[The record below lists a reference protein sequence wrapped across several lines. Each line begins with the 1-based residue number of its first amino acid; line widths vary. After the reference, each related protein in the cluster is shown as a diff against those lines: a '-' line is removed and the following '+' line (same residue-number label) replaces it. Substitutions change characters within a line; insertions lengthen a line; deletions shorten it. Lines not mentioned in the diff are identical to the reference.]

1 MEKVIYSSLQL
12 VELFHLIFLRWFS
25 QKVKAGCYSIKG
37 GTNLRFFYN
46 SVRYS
51 EDMDI
56 DVQGL
61 AVEELKKIVMD
72 ILISGSFTEILKP
85 FSIEKVVA
93 PDISRAKQTET
104 TQRFKIHLITQ
115 SGEDHFTKIEFS
127 RRTSKGHAVVGTVTD
142 AILRTY
148 KLPPLVVSH
157 YDIQSAIL
165 QKIDALANRS
175 VIQARDIFDLY
186 VLNSQ
191 CDSSVLKW
199 PKGDQALFLKA
210 RENIYTVSYDEFR
223 DKVVLYLQES
233 DTDIYNTSSIW
244 DEIRLKVDNLI
255 KSLDN

>member
-1 MEKVIYSSLQL
+1 MNKILYSQLQL

-25 QKVKAGCYSIKG
+25 QKVKAGCYALKG

-56 DVQGL
+56 DVRDL
-61 AVEELKKIVMD
+61 AVEELKKIVMN
-72 ILISGSFTEILKP
+72 ILTSGSFTEILKP
-85 FSIEKVVA
+85 FSIEKVAA
-93 PDISRAKQTET
+93 PDITKAKQTET

-127 RRTSKGHAVVGTVTD
+127 RRASTGHAVAGTVTD
-142 AILRTY
+142 AVLRAY

-165 QKIDALANRS
+165 QKINALANRS

-191 CDSSVLKW
+191 CDSGTLKW
-199 PKGDQALFLKA
+199 PEGEPALFLKA

-223 DKVVLYLQES
+223 DKVILYLQKS
-233 DTDIYNTSSIW
+233 DRDIYSTSSIW
-244 DEIRLKVDNLI
+244 DEIRLKADNLI